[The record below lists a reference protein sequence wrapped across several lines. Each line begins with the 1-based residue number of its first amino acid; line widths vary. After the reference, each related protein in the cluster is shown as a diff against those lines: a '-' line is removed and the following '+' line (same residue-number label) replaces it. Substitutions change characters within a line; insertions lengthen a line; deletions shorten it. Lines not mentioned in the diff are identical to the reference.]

1 MYMKNVKFLMLML
14 LAVLSLSSCENEEE
28 EEKEPNFFTYF
39 QMNVTNCERVGNNLQ
54 VDFTMKN
61 ISGVD
66 LNQVQLNGG
75 SVWDMC
81 EDNTGEKYYSEISLG
96 GNWLTSVRTS
106 MDKGETITGSFLIK
120 NFNKSIKVNQLNL
133 IFNCSCPTLDFDG
146 RGEIDKVKILDNR
159 VMSDGIRTNDLGL
172 VYNLVSAE
180 YKTVDDQ
187 NVADITFT
195 VTNNTGVNLQNFQL
209 SLGGTD
215 TYFEDNTGM
224 KYYGVVISSNG
235 GDFYTNVH
243 GTFKKSSTWQLT
255 IRIPK
260 ININSKTF
268 NGSVYCTVD
277 GYPLGDCYVNFY
289 DISF

>member
-66 LNQVQLNGG
+66 LNQVQLNGS
-75 SVWDMC
+75 SVSC
-81 EDNTGEKYYSEISLG
+81 EDNTGEKYNSEISLG
-96 GNWLTSVRTS
+96 GNWLGSVRTS
-106 MDKGETITGSFLIK
+106 MDKGETISGSFLIRD
-120 NFNKSIKVNQLNL
+120 FNKSLKVNQLNL
-133 IFNCSCPTLDFDG
+133 IFNCSCPTLDFNG
-146 RGEIDKVKILDNR
+146 RGEIDKVKVLDNR

-172 VYNLVSAE
+172 VYKLVSAE
-180 YKTVDDQ
+180 CKTVDNE

-195 VTNNTGVNLQNFQL
+195 VTNNTGLDLQDFQL
-209 SLGGTD
+209 NCNTH
-215 TYFEDNTGM
+215 FEDNLG
-224 KYYGVVISSNG
+224 KQYYGIAISNG

-255 IRIPK
+255 IRIPG
-260 ININSKTF
+260 ININSKRF
-268 NGSVYCTVD
+268 NGSVPCTVD
-277 GYPLGDCYVNFY
+277 GYPLGDSYVNFY
-289 DISF
+289 DISL

>member
-1 MYMKNVKFLMLML
+1 MKNVKFLMLML

-75 SVWDMC
+75 GVMC

-133 IFNCSCPTLDFDG
+133 IFNCSCPTLDFNG
-146 RGEIDKVKILDNR
+146 CGEIDKVKVLDNR

-180 YKTVDDQ
+180 YTTVDNE

-195 VTNNTGVNLQNFQL
+195 VTNNTGLDLQDFQL
-209 SLGGTD
+209 NCNTH
-215 TYFEDNTGM
+215 FEDNLG
-224 KYYGVVISSNG
+224 KQYYGIAISNG

-255 IRIPK
+255 IRIPG
-260 ININSKTF
+260 ININSKRF
-268 NGSVYCTVD
+268 NGSIPCTVD
-277 GYPLGDCYVNFY
+277 GYPLGDSYVNFY
-289 DISF
+289 DISL

>member
-66 LNQVQLNGG
+66 LNQVQLNGS
-75 SVWDMC
+75 SVSC
-81 EDNTGEKYYSEISLG
+81 EDNTGERYNSEISLG
-96 GNWLTSVRTS
+96 GNWLGSVRTS

-146 RGEIDKVKILDNR
+146 RGEIDKIKILDNR

-172 VYNLVSAE
+172 VYKLVSAE
-180 YKTVDDQ
+180 CKTVDNE

-195 VTNNTGVNLQNFQL
+195 VTNNTGLDLQDFQL
-209 SLGGTD
+209 NCNTH
-215 TYFEDNTGM
+215 FEDNLG
-224 KYYGVVISSNG
+224 KQYYGIAISNG
-235 GDFYTNVH
+235 GDFYTDVH
-243 GTFKKSSTWQLT
+243 GTLKKSSTWQLT
-255 IRIPK
+255 IRIPG
-260 ININSKTF
+260 ININSKRF
-268 NGSVYCTVD
+268 NGSVPCTVD
-277 GYPLGDCYVNFY
+277 GYPLGDSYVNFY
-289 DISF
+289 DISL

>member
-1 MYMKNVKFLMLML
+1 MKNVKFLMLML

-66 LNQVQLNGG
+66 LNQVQLNGS
-75 SVWDMC
+75 SVSC
-81 EDNTGEKYYSEISLG
+81 EDNTGERYNSEISLG

-106 MDKGETITGSFLIK
+106 MDKGETISGSFLIR
-120 NFNKSIKVNQLNL
+120 NFNKSLKVNQLNL

-146 RGEIDKVKILDNR
+146 RGEIDKIKILDNR

-172 VYNLVSAE
+172 VYKLVSAE
-180 YKTVDDQ
+180 CKTVDNE

-195 VTNNTGVNLQNFQL
+195 VTNNTGLDLQDFQL
-209 SLGGTD
+209 NCNTH
-215 TYFEDNTGM
+215 FEDNLG
-224 KYYGVVISSNG
+224 KQYYGIAISNG
-235 GDFYTNVH
+235 GDFYTDVH

-255 IRIPK
+255 IRIPG
-260 ININSKTF
+260 ININSKRF
-268 NGSVYCTVD
+268 NGSVPCTVD
-277 GYPLGDCYVNFY
+277 GYPLGDSYVNFY
-289 DISF
+289 DISL

>member
-1 MYMKNVKFLMLML
+1 MKNVKFLMLML
-14 LAVLSLSSCENEEE
+14 LAVLSLSSCEKEEE

-81 EDNTGEKYYSEISLG
+81 EDNTGETYYSEISLG
-96 GNWLTSVRTS
+96 GKWLTSVRTS
-106 MDKGETITGSFLIK
+106 MDKGETISGSFLIK

-133 IFNCSCPTLDFDG
+133 IFNCSCPTLDFNG

-172 VYNLVSAE
+172 VYKLVSAE
-180 YKTVDDQ
+180 YKTVDNE

-195 VTNNTGVNLQNFQL
+195 VTNNTGLDLQDFQL
-209 SLGGTD
+209 SLGS
-215 TYFEDNTGM
+215 TYFEDNIGE
-224 KYYGVVISSNG
+224 KYYRIAISNG
-235 GDFYTNVH
+235 GDFYTSVH

-255 IRIPK
+255 IRIPG
-260 ININSKTF
+260 ININSKRF

-277 GYPLGDCYVNFY
+277 GYPLGDSYVNFY
-289 DISF
+289 DISL

>member
-1 MYMKNVKFLMLML
+1 MKNIKFLMLML

-66 LNQVQLNGG
+66 LNQVQLNGS
-75 SVWDMC
+75 SVSC
-81 EDNTGEKYYSEISLG
+81 EDNTGERYNSEISLG
-96 GNWLTSVRTS
+96 GNWLGSVRTS
-106 MDKGETITGSFLIK
+106 MDKGETISGSFLIR
-120 NFNKSIKVNQLNL
+120 NFNKSLKVNQLNL

-146 RGEIDKVKILDNR
+146 RGEIDKIKILDNR

-172 VYNLVSAE
+172 VYKLVSAE
-180 YKTVDDQ
+180 CKTVDNE

-195 VTNNTGVNLQNFQL
+195 VTNNTGLDLQDFQL
-209 SLGGTD
+209 NCNTH
-215 TYFEDNTGM
+215 FEDNIG
-224 KYYGVVISSNG
+224 KQYYGIAISNG
-235 GDFYTNVH
+235 GDFYTDVH

-255 IRIPK
+255 IRIPG
-260 ININSKTF
+260 ININSKRF
-268 NGSVYCTVD
+268 NGSVPCTVD
-277 GYPLGDCYVNFY
+277 GYPLGDSYVNFY
-289 DISF
+289 DISL

>member
-1 MYMKNVKFLMLML
+1 MKNVKFLMLML

-39 QMNVTNCERVGNNLQ
+39 QMNVTNCERVGDNLQ

-75 SVWDMC
+75 ASDRC

-106 MDKGETITGSFLIK
+106 MDRGETISGSFLIK

-133 IFNCSCPTLDFDG
+133 IFNCSCPTLDFNG
-146 RGEIDKVKILDNR
+146 CGEIDKVKVLDNR

-172 VYNLVSAE
+172 VYDLVSAE
-180 YKTVDDQ
+180 CKTGDNE

-195 VTNNTGVNLQNFQL
+195 VTNNTGLDLQDFQL
-209 SLGGTD
+209 NLGS
-215 TYFEDNTGM
+215 TYFEDNIG
-224 KYYGVVISSNG
+224 KRYNSIAISNG

-255 IRIPK
+255 IRIPG
-260 ININSKTF
+260 ININSKRF
-268 NGSVYCTVD
+268 NGSVHCTVD
-277 GYPLGDCYVNFY
+277 GYPLGDSYVNFY
-289 DISF
+289 DISL

>member
-1 MYMKNVKFLMLML
+1 MKNVKFLMLML

-75 SVWDMC
+75 SASDRC

-106 MDKGETITGSFLIK
+106 MDKGETISGSFLIK

-146 RGEIDKVKILDNR
+146 RGEIDKIKILDNR

-172 VYNLVSAE
+172 VYDLVSAE
-180 YKTVDDQ
+180 CKTVDNE

-195 VTNNTGVNLQNFQL
+195 VTNNTGLDLQDFQL
-209 SLGGTD
+209 NLGS
-215 TYFEDNTGM
+215 TYFEDNIG
-224 KYYGVVISSNG
+224 KRYNSIAISNG

-255 IRIPK
+255 IRIPR
-260 ININSKTF
+260 ININSKRF
-268 NGSVYCTVD
+268 NGSVHCTVD
-277 GYPLGDCYVNFY
+277 GYPLGDSYVNFY
-289 DISF
+289 DISL

>member
-1 MYMKNVKFLMLML
+1 MKNVKFLMLML

-75 SVWDMC
+75 GVMC

-133 IFNCSCPTLDFDG
+133 IFICSCPTLDFNG
-146 RGEIDKVKILDNR
+146 RGEIDKVKVLDNR

-172 VYNLVSAE
+172 VYKLVSAE
-180 YKTVDDQ
+180 YKTVDNE

-195 VTNNTGVNLQNFQL
+195 VTNNTGLYLQDFQL
-209 SLGGTD
+209 NLGS
-215 TYFEDNTGM
+215 TYFEDNIG
-224 KYYGVVISSNG
+224 KRYNSIAISNG

-255 IRIPK
+255 IRIPG

-277 GYPLGDCYVNFY
+277 GYPLGDSYVNFY
-289 DISF
+289 DISL

>member
-66 LNQVQLNGG
+66 LNQVQLNGS
-75 SVWDMC
+75 SVSC
-81 EDNTGEKYYSEISLG
+81 EDNTGEKYNSEISLG

-106 MDKGETITGSFLIK
+106 MDKGETISGSFLIRD
-120 NFNKSIKVNQLNL
+120 FNKSLKVNQLNL
-133 IFNCSCPTLDFDG
+133 IFNCSCPTLDFNG
-146 RGEIDKVKILDNR
+146 CGEIDKVKVLDNR

-172 VYNLVSAE
+172 VYKLVSAE
-180 YKTVDDQ
+180 CKTVDNE

-195 VTNNTGVNLQNFQL
+195 VTNNTGLDLQDFQL
-209 SLGGTD
+209 NCNTH
-215 TYFEDNTGM
+215 FEDNLG
-224 KYYGVVISSNG
+224 KQYYGIAISNG

-255 IRIPK
+255 IRIPG
-260 ININSKTF
+260 ININSKRF
-268 NGSVYCTVD
+268 NGSVPCTVD
-277 GYPLGDCYVNFY
+277 GYPLGDSYVNFY
-289 DISF
+289 DISL

>member
-1 MYMKNVKFLMLML
+1 MKNVKFLMLML

-66 LNQVQLNGG
+66 LNQVQLNGS
-75 SVWDMC
+75 SVRC
-81 EDNTGEKYYSEISLG
+81 EDNTGERYNSEISLG
-96 GNWLTSVRTS
+96 GNWLGSVRTS
-106 MDKGETITGSFLIK
+106 MDKDETISGSFLIRD
-120 NFNKSIKVNQLNL
+120 FNKSLKVNQLNL
-133 IFNCSCPTLDFDG
+133 IFNCSCPTLDFNG
-146 RGEIDKVKILDNR
+146 CGEIDKIKILDNR

-172 VYNLVSAE
+172 VYKLVSAE
-180 YKTVDDQ
+180 CKTVDNE

-195 VTNNTGVNLQNFQL
+195 VTNNTGLDLQDFQL
-209 SLGGTD
+209 NCNTH
-215 TYFEDNTGM
+215 FEDNLG
-224 KYYGVVISSNG
+224 KQYYRIAISNG

-255 IRIPK
+255 IRIPR
-260 ININSKTF
+260 ININSKRF
-268 NGSVYCTVD
+268 NGSVPCTVD
-277 GYPLGDCYVNFY
+277 GYPLGDSYVNFY
-289 DISF
+289 DISL

>member
-96 GNWLTSVRTS
+96 GNWLGSVRTS

-133 IFNCSCPTLDFDG
+133 IFNCYCPTLDFNG
-146 RGEIDKVKILDNR
+146 RGEIDKIKILDNR

-172 VYNLVSAE
+172 VYKLVSAE

-195 VTNNTGVNLQNFQL
+195 VTNNTGLDLQDFQL
-209 SLGGTD
+209 SS
-215 TYFEDNTGM
+215 TYFEDNIG
-224 KYYGVVISSNG
+224 KQYYGVVISSNG

-277 GYPLGDCYVNFY
+277 GYPLGDSYVNFY
-289 DISF
+289 DISL

>member
-66 LNQVQLNGG
+66 LNQVQLNGS
-75 SVWDMC
+75 SVRC
-81 EDNTGEKYYSEISLG
+81 EDNTGERYNSEISLG
-96 GNWLTSVRTS
+96 GNWLGSVRTS
-106 MDKGETITGSFLIK
+106 MDKDETISGSFLIRD
-120 NFNKSIKVNQLNL
+120 FNKSLKVNQLNL
-133 IFNCSCPTLDFDG
+133 IFNCSCPTLDFNG
-146 RGEIDKVKILDNR
+146 CGEIDKIKILDNR

-172 VYNLVSAE
+172 VYKLVSAE
-180 YKTVDDQ
+180 CKTVDNE

-195 VTNNTGVNLQNFQL
+195 VTNNTGLDLQDFQL
-209 SLGGTD
+209 NCNTH
-215 TYFEDNTGM
+215 FEDNLG
-224 KYYGVVISSNG
+224 KQYYRIFISNG

-255 IRIPK
+255 IRIPE
-260 ININSKTF
+260 ININSKRF
-268 NGSVYCTVD
+268 NGSVHCTVD
-277 GYPLGDCYVNFY
+277 GYPLGDSYVNFY
-289 DISF
+289 DISL

>member
-1 MYMKNVKFLMLML
+1 MKNVKFLMLML

-75 SVWDMC
+75 SSSGRC

-96 GNWLTSVRTS
+96 GNWLGSVRTS
-106 MDKGETITGSFLIK
+106 MDKGETISGSFLIR
-120 NFNKSIKVNQLNL
+120 NFNKSLKVNQLNL

-146 RGEIDKVKILDNR
+146 RGEIDKIKILDNR

-172 VYNLVSAE
+172 VYKLVSAE
-180 YKTVDDQ
+180 CKTVDNE

-195 VTNNTGVNLQNFQL
+195 VTNNTGLDLQDFQL
-209 SLGGTD
+209 NCNTH
-215 TYFEDNTGM
+215 FEDNLG
-224 KYYGVVISSNG
+224 KQYYGIAISNG
-235 GDFYTNVH
+235 GDFYTDVH

-255 IRIPK
+255 IRIPG
-260 ININSKTF
+260 ININSKRF
-268 NGSVYCTVD
+268 NGSVPCTVD
-277 GYPLGDCYVNFY
+277 GYPLGDSYVNFY
-289 DISF
+289 DISL

>member
-1 MYMKNVKFLMLML
+1 MKNVKFLMLML

-75 SVWDMC
+75 GVMC

-133 IFNCSCPTLDFDG
+133 IFNCSCPTLDFNG
-146 RGEIDKVKILDNR
+146 RGEIDKIKVLDNR

-172 VYNLVSAE
+172 VYKLVSAE
-180 YKTVDDQ
+180 YKTVDNE

-195 VTNNTGVNLQNFQL
+195 VTNNTGLDLQDFQL
-209 SLGGTD
+209 NLGS
-215 TYFEDNTGM
+215 TYFEDNIG
-224 KYYGVVISSNG
+224 KQYYRIAISNG
-235 GDFYTNVH
+235 GDFYTSVH

-277 GYPLGDCYVNFY
+277 GYPLGDSYVNFY
-289 DISF
+289 DISL

>member
-66 LNQVQLNGG
+66 LNQVQLNGS
-75 SVWDMC
+75 SVSC
-81 EDNTGEKYYSEISLG
+81 EDNTGEKYNSEISLG

-106 MDKGETITGSFLIK
+106 MDKGETISGSFLIRD
-120 NFNKSIKVNQLNL
+120 FNKSLKVNQLNL

-146 RGEIDKVKILDNR
+146 RGEIDKVKVLDNR

-172 VYNLVSAE
+172 VYKLVSAE
-180 YKTVDDQ
+180 YKTVDNE

-195 VTNNTGVNLQNFQL
+195 VTNNTGLDLQDFQL
-209 SLGGTD
+209 NCNTH
-215 TYFEDNTGM
+215 FEDNLG
-224 KYYGVVISSNG
+224 KQYYGIAISNG

-255 IRIPK
+255 IRIPG
-260 ININSKTF
+260 ININSKRF
-268 NGSVYCTVD
+268 NGSIPCTVD
-277 GYPLGDCYVNFY
+277 GYPLGDSYVNFY
-289 DISF
+289 DISL

>member
-28 EEKEPNFFTYF
+28 EEKKPNFFTYF

-133 IFNCSCPTLDFDG
+133 IFNCYCPTLDFDG

-209 SLGGTD
+209 NCNTH
-215 TYFEDNTGM
+215 FEDNLG
-224 KYYGVVISSNG
+224 KQYYGIAISNG

-255 IRIPK
+255 IRIPG
-260 ININSKTF
+260 ININSKRF
-268 NGSVYCTVD
+268 NGSIPCTVD
-277 GYPLGDCYVNFY
+277 SYPLGDSYVNFY
-289 DISF
+289 DISL

>member
-1 MYMKNVKFLMLML
+1 MKNVKFLMLML
-14 LAVLSLSSCENEEE
+14 LAVLSLSSCEIEEE

-75 SVWDMC
+75 GVMC

-133 IFNCSCPTLDFDG
+133 IFNCSCPTLDFNG
-146 RGEIDKVKILDNR
+146 RGEIDKIKVLDNR

-172 VYNLVSAE
+172 VYKLVSAE
-180 YKTVDDQ
+180 YKTVDNE

-195 VTNNTGVNLQNFQL
+195 VTNNTGLDLQDFQL
-209 SLGGTD
+209 NCNTH
-215 TYFEDNTGM
+215 FEDNLG
-224 KYYGVVISSNG
+224 KQYYGIAISNG

-277 GYPLGDCYVNFY
+277 GYPLGDSYVNFY
-289 DISF
+289 DISL

>member
-1 MYMKNVKFLMLML
+1 MKNVKFLMLML

-106 MDKGETITGSFLIK
+106 MDKGETISGSFLIRD
-120 NFNKSIKVNQLNL
+120 FNKSLKVNQLNL

-146 RGEIDKVKILDNR
+146 RGEIDKIKVLDNR

-172 VYNLVSAE
+172 VYKLVSAE
-180 YKTVDDQ
+180 YKTVDNE

-195 VTNNTGVNLQNFQL
+195 VTNNTGLDLQDFQL
-209 SLGGTD
+209 NCNTH
-215 TYFEDNTGM
+215 FEDNLG
-224 KYYGVVISSNG
+224 KQYYGIAISNG

-255 IRIPK
+255 IRIPG
-260 ININSKTF
+260 ININSKRF
-268 NGSVYCTVD
+268 NGSIPCTVD
-277 GYPLGDCYVNFY
+277 GYPLGDSYVNFY
-289 DISF
+289 DISL

>member
-75 SVWDMC
+75 SSSGRC

-96 GNWLTSVRTS
+96 GNWLGSVRTS
-106 MDKGETITGSFLIK
+106 MDKGETISGSFLIR
-120 NFNKSIKVNQLNL
+120 NFNKSLKVNQLNL
-133 IFNCSCPTLDFDG
+133 IFNCSCPTLDFNG
-146 RGEIDKVKILDNR
+146 RGEIDKVKVLDNR

-172 VYNLVSAE
+172 VYKLVSAE
-180 YKTVDDQ
+180 YKTVDNE

-195 VTNNTGVNLQNFQL
+195 VTNNTGLDLQDFQL
-209 SLGGTD
+209 NCNTH
-215 TYFEDNTGM
+215 FEDNLG
-224 KYYGVVISSNG
+224 KQYYGIAISNG
-235 GDFYTNVH
+235 GDFYSNIH

-255 IRIPK
+255 IRIPG
-260 ININSKTF
+260 ININSKRF
-268 NGSVYCTVD
+268 NGSVPCTVD
-277 GYPLGDCYVNFY
+277 GYPLGDSYVNFY
-289 DISF
+289 DISL

>member
-1 MYMKNVKFLMLML
+1 MKNVKFLMLML

-96 GNWLTSVRTS
+96 GNWLESVRTS

-133 IFNCSCPTLDFDG
+133 IFNCSCPTLDFNG
-146 RGEIDKVKILDNR
+146 RGEIDKVKVLDNR

-180 YKTVDDQ
+180 YKTVDNE

-195 VTNNTGVNLQNFQL
+195 VTNNTGLDLQDFQL
-209 SLGGTD
+209 NLGS
-215 TYFEDNTGM
+215 TYFEDNLG
-224 KYYGVVISSNG
+224 KQYYRIVISNG

-255 IRIPK
+255 IRIPG
-260 ININSKTF
+260 ININSKRF

-277 GYPLGDCYVNFY
+277 GYPLGDSCVNFY
-289 DISF
+289 DISL

>member
-1 MYMKNVKFLMLML
+1 MKNVKFLMLML

-75 SVWDMC
+75 SSSGRC

-96 GNWLTSVRTS
+96 GNWLGSVRTS
-106 MDKGETITGSFLIK
+106 MDKGETISGSFLIR
-120 NFNKSIKVNQLNL
+120 NFNKSLKVNQLNL

-146 RGEIDKVKILDNR
+146 RGEIDKIKILDNR

-172 VYNLVSAE
+172 VYKLVSAE
-180 YKTVDDQ
+180 CKTVDNE

-195 VTNNTGVNLQNFQL
+195 VTNNTGLDLQDFQL
-209 SLGGTD
+209 NCNTH
-215 TYFEDNTGM
+215 FEDNLG
-224 KYYGVVISSNG
+224 KQYYGIAISNG
-235 GDFYTNVH
+235 GDFYTDVH

-255 IRIPK
+255 IRIPG
-260 ININSKTF
+260 ININSKRF
-268 NGSVYCTVD
+268 NGSVPCTVD
-277 GYPLGDCYVNFY
+277 GYPLGDSYVNFY
-289 DISF
+289 DISLLT

>member
-14 LAVLSLSSCENEEE
+14 LAVLSLSSCEKEEE

-96 GNWLTSVRTS
+96 GKWLTSVRTS
-106 MDKGETITGSFLIK
+106 MDKGETISGSFLIK

-133 IFNCSCPTLDFDG
+133 IFNCSCPTLDFNG

-172 VYNLVSAE
+172 VYKLVSAE
-180 YKTVDDQ
+180 CKTVDNE

-195 VTNNTGVNLQNFQL
+195 VTNNTGLDLQEFLLNLG
-209 SLGGTD
+209 S
-215 TYFEDNTGM
+215 TYFEDNIGE
-224 KYYGVVISSNG
+224 KYYRIAISNG
-235 GDFYTNVH
+235 GDFYTSVH

-255 IRIPK
+255 IRIPG
-260 ININSKTF
+260 ININSKRF

-277 GYPLGDCYVNFY
+277 GYPLGDSYVNFY
-289 DISF
+289 DISL

>member
-1 MYMKNVKFLMLML
+1 MKNVKFLMLML

-66 LNQVQLNGG
+66 LNQVQLNGS
-75 SVWDMC
+75 SVRC
-81 EDNTGEKYYSEISLG
+81 EDNTGEKYNSEISLG
-96 GNWLTSVRTS
+96 GNWLRIVRTS
-106 MDKGETITGSFLIK
+106 MDKGETISGSFLIRD
-120 NFNKSIKVNQLNL
+120 FNKSLKVNQLNL

-146 RGEIDKVKILDNR
+146 RGEIDKIKILDNR

-172 VYNLVSAE
+172 VYKLVSAE
-180 YKTVDDQ
+180 CKTVDNE

-195 VTNNTGVNLQNFQL
+195 VTNNTGLDLQDFQL
-209 SLGGTD
+209 NCNTH
-215 TYFEDNTGM
+215 FEDNLG
-224 KYYGVVISSNG
+224 KQYYGVAISNG

-255 IRIPK
+255 IRIPG
-260 ININSKTF
+260 ININSKRF
-268 NGSVYCTVD
+268 NGSVPCTVD
-277 GYPLGDCYVNFY
+277 GYPLGDSYVNFY
-289 DISF
+289 DISL

>member
-1 MYMKNVKFLMLML
+1 MKNVKFLMLML

-66 LNQVQLNGG
+66 LNQVQLNGS
-75 SVWDMC
+75 SVSC
-81 EDNTGEKYYSEISLG
+81 EDNTGEKYNSEISLG
-96 GNWLTSVRTS
+96 GNWLGSVRTS
-106 MDKGETITGSFLIK
+106 MDKGETISGSFLIRD
-120 NFNKSIKVNQLNL
+120 FNKSLKVNQLNL
-133 IFNCSCPTLDFDG
+133 IFNCSCPTLDFNG
-146 RGEIDKVKILDNR
+146 RGEIDKVKVLDNR

-172 VYNLVSAE
+172 VYKLVSAE
-180 YKTVDDQ
+180 CKTVDNE

-195 VTNNTGVNLQNFQL
+195 VTNNTGLDLQDFQL
-209 SLGGTD
+209 NCNTH
-215 TYFEDNTGM
+215 FEDNLG
-224 KYYGVVISSNG
+224 KQYYGIAISNG

-255 IRIPK
+255 IRIPG
-260 ININSKTF
+260 ININSKRF
-268 NGSVYCTVD
+268 NGSVPCTVD
-277 GYPLGDCYVNFY
+277 GYPLGDSYVNFY
-289 DISF
+289 DISL

>member
-1 MYMKNVKFLMLML
+1 MKNVKFLMLML

-66 LNQVQLNGG
+66 LNQVQLNGS
-75 SVWDMC
+75 SVSC
-81 EDNTGEKYYSEISLG
+81 EDNTGERYNSEISLG
-96 GNWLTSVRTS
+96 GNWLGSVRTS
-106 MDKGETITGSFLIK
+106 MDKGETISGSFLIR

-146 RGEIDKVKILDNR
+146 RGEIDKIKILDNR

-172 VYNLVSAE
+172 VYKLVSAE
-180 YKTVDDQ
+180 CKTVDNE

-195 VTNNTGVNLQNFQL
+195 VTNNTGLDLQDFQL
-209 SLGGTD
+209 NCNTH
-215 TYFEDNTGM
+215 FEDNLG
-224 KYYGVVISSNG
+224 KQYYGIAISNG
-235 GDFYTNVH
+235 GDFYTDVH

-255 IRIPK
+255 IRIPG
-260 ININSKTF
+260 ININSKRF
-268 NGSVYCTVD
+268 NGSVPCTVD
-277 GYPLGDCYVNFY
+277 GYPLGDSYVNFY
-289 DISF
+289 DISL

>member
-1 MYMKNVKFLMLML
+1 MKNVKFLMLML

-106 MDKGETITGSFLIK
+106 MDKGETISGSFLIRD
-120 NFNKSIKVNQLNL
+120 FNKSLKVNQLNL

-146 RGEIDKVKILDNR
+146 RGEIDKIKVLDNR

-172 VYNLVSAE
+172 VYKLVSAE
-180 YKTVDDQ
+180 YKTVDNE

-195 VTNNTGVNLQNFQL
+195 VTNNTGLDLQDFQL
-209 SLGGTD
+209 NCNTH
-215 TYFEDNTGM
+215 FEDNLG
-224 KYYGVVISSNG
+224 KQYYGIAISNG
-235 GDFYTNVH
+235 GDFYTSVH

-255 IRIPK
+255 IRIPG
-260 ININSKTF
+260 ININSKRF
-268 NGSVYCTVD
+268 NGSIPCTVD
-277 GYPLGDCYVNFY
+277 GYPLGDSYVNFY
-289 DISF
+289 DISL

>member
-1 MYMKNVKFLMLML
+1 MKNVKFLMLML

-133 IFNCSCPTLDFDG
+133 IFNCSCPTLDFNG
-146 RGEIDKVKILDNR
+146 RGEIDKVNVLDNR

-180 YKTVDDQ
+180 YKTVDNE

-195 VTNNTGVNLQNFQL
+195 VTNNTGLDLQDFQL
-209 SLGGTD
+209 NLGS
-215 TYFEDNTGM
+215 TYFEDNIG
-224 KYYGVVISSNG
+224 KQYYRIAISNG
-235 GDFYTNVH
+235 GDFYTSVH

-255 IRIPK
+255 IRIPG
-260 ININSKTF
+260 ININSKRF

-277 GYPLGDCYVNFY
+277 GYPLGDSYVNFY
-289 DISF
+289 DISL

>member
-1 MYMKNVKFLMLML
+1 MKNVKFLMLML

-66 LNQVQLNGG
+66 LNQVQLNGS
-75 SVWDMC
+75 SVSC
-81 EDNTGEKYYSEISLG
+81 EDNTGEKYNSEISLG

-106 MDKGETITGSFLIK
+106 MDKGETISGSFLIRD
-120 NFNKSIKVNQLNL
+120 FNKSLKVNQLNL

-146 RGEIDKVKILDNR
+146 RGEIDKIKVLDNR

-172 VYNLVSAE
+172 VYKLVSAE
-180 YKTVDDQ
+180 YKTVDNE

-195 VTNNTGVNLQNFQL
+195 VTNNTGLDLQDFQL
-209 SLGGTD
+209 NCNTH
-215 TYFEDNTGM
+215 FEDNLG
-224 KYYGVVISSNG
+224 KQYYGIAISNG

-255 IRIPK
+255 IRIPG
-260 ININSKTF
+260 ININSKRF
-268 NGSVYCTVD
+268 NGSIPCTVD
-277 GYPLGDCYVNFY
+277 GYPLGDSYVNFY
-289 DISF
+289 DISL

>member
-66 LNQVQLNGG
+66 LNQVQLNGS
-75 SVWDMC
+75 SVSC
-81 EDNTGEKYYSEISLG
+81 EDNTGEKYNSEISLG
-96 GNWLTSVRTS
+96 GNWLGSVRTS
-106 MDKGETITGSFLIK
+106 MDKGETISGSFLIRD
-120 NFNKSIKVNQLNL
+120 FNKSLKVNQLNL
-133 IFNCSCPTLDFDG
+133 IFNCSCPTLDFNG
-146 RGEIDKVKILDNR
+146 CGEIDKVKVLDNR

-172 VYNLVSAE
+172 VYKLVSAE
-180 YKTVDDQ
+180 CKTVDNE

-195 VTNNTGVNLQNFQL
+195 VTNNTGLDLQDFQL
-209 SLGGTD
+209 NLGS
-215 TYFEDNTGM
+215 TYFEDNIG
-224 KYYGVVISSNG
+224 KQYYRIAISNG
-235 GDFYTNVH
+235 GDFYTSVH
-243 GTFKKSSTWQLT
+243 GTLKKSSTWHLT

-277 GYPLGDCYVNFY
+277 GYPLGDSYVNFY
-289 DISF
+289 DISL

>member
-14 LAVLSLSSCENEEE
+14 LAVLSLSSCEIEEE

-75 SVWDMC
+75 GVMC

-133 IFNCSCPTLDFDG
+133 IFNCSCPTLDFNG
-146 RGEIDKVKILDNR
+146 RGEIDKIKVLDNR

-172 VYNLVSAE
+172 VYKLVSAE
-180 YKTVDDQ
+180 YKTVDNE

-195 VTNNTGVNLQNFQL
+195 VTNNTGLDLQDFQL
-209 SLGGTD
+209 NLGS
-215 TYFEDNTGM
+215 TYFEDNIG
-224 KYYGVVISSNG
+224 KQYYRIAFSNG
-235 GDFYTNVH
+235 GDFYTSVH

-277 GYPLGDCYVNFY
+277 GYPLGDSYVNFY
-289 DISF
+289 DISL

>member
-1 MYMKNVKFLMLML
+1 MKNVKFLMLML

-66 LNQVQLNGG
+66 LNQVQLNGS
-75 SVWDMC
+75 SVSC
-81 EDNTGEKYYSEISLG
+81 EDNTGERYNSEISLG
-96 GNWLTSVRTS
+96 GNWLGSVRTS
-106 MDKGETITGSFLIK
+106 MDKGETISGSFLIR
-120 NFNKSIKVNQLNL
+120 NFNKSLKVNQLNL

-146 RGEIDKVKILDNR
+146 RGEIDKIKVLDNR

-172 VYNLVSAE
+172 VYKLVSAE
-180 YKTVDDQ
+180 YKTVDNE

-195 VTNNTGVNLQNFQL
+195 VTNNTGLNLQDFQL
-209 SLGGTD
+209 SLGS
-215 TYFEDNTGM
+215 TYFEDNIGE
-224 KYYGVVISSNG
+224 KYYRMFISNG
-235 GDFYTNVH
+235 GDFYTSVH

-255 IRIPK
+255 IRIPG
-260 ININSKTF
+260 ININSKRF

-277 GYPLGDCYVNFY
+277 GYPLGDSYVNFY
-289 DISF
+289 DISL

>member
-1 MYMKNVKFLMLML
+1 MKNVKFLMLML

-66 LNQVQLNGG
+66 LNQVQLNGS
-75 SVWDMC
+75 SVSC
-81 EDNTGEKYYSEISLG
+81 EDNTGEKYNSEISLG
-96 GNWLTSVRTS
+96 GNWLRIVRTS
-106 MDKGETITGSFLIK
+106 MDKGETISGSFLIRD
-120 NFNKSIKVNQLNL
+120 FNKSLKVNQLNL

-146 RGEIDKVKILDNR
+146 RGEIDKIKILDNR

-172 VYNLVSAE
+172 VYKLVSAE
-180 YKTVDDQ
+180 YKTVDNE

-195 VTNNTGVNLQNFQL
+195 VTNNTGLDLQDFQL
-209 SLGGTD
+209 NCNTH
-215 TYFEDNTGM
+215 FEDNLG
-224 KYYGVVISSNG
+224 KQYYGVAISNG

-255 IRIPK
+255 IRIPG
-260 ININSKTF
+260 ININSKRF
-268 NGSVYCTVD
+268 NGSVHCTVD
-277 GYPLGDCYVNFY
+277 GYPLGDSYVNFY
-289 DISF
+289 DISL

>member
-1 MYMKNVKFLMLML
+1 MKNVKFLMLML
-14 LAVLSLSSCENEEE
+14 LAVLSLSSCENEEA

-66 LNQVQLNGG
+66 LNQVQLNGS
-75 SVWDMC
+75 SVSC
-81 EDNTGEKYYSEISLG
+81 EDNTGEKYNSEISLG

-106 MDKGETITGSFLIK
+106 MDKGETISGSFLIRD
-120 NFNKSIKVNQLNL
+120 FNKSLKVNQLNL
-133 IFNCSCPTLDFDG
+133 IFNCSCPTLDFNG
-146 RGEIDKVKILDNR
+146 RGEIDKVKVLDNR

-180 YKTVDDQ
+180 YKTVDNE

-195 VTNNTGVNLQNFQL
+195 VTNNTGLELQDFQL
-209 SLGGTD
+209 NCNTH
-215 TYFEDNTGM
+215 FEDNLG
-224 KYYGVVISSNG
+224 KQYYGIAISNG
-235 GDFYTNVH
+235 GDFYNNVH

-277 GYPLGDCYVNFY
+277 GYPLGDSYVNFY
-289 DISF
+289 DISL

>member
-1 MYMKNVKFLMLML
+1 MKNVKFLMLML

-66 LNQVQLNGG
+66 LNQVQLNGS
-75 SVWDMC
+75 SVSC
-81 EDNTGEKYYSEISLG
+81 EDNTGEKYNSEISLG

-106 MDKGETITGSFLIK
+106 MDKGETISGSFLIRD
-120 NFNKSIKVNQLNL
+120 FNKSLKVNQLNL

-146 RGEIDKVKILDNR
+146 RGEIDKVKVLDNR

-172 VYNLVSAE
+172 VYKLVSAE
-180 YKTVDDQ
+180 CKTVDNE

-195 VTNNTGVNLQNFQL
+195 VTNNTGLDLQDFQL
-209 SLGGTD
+209 NCNTH
-215 TYFEDNTGM
+215 FEDNLG
-224 KYYGVVISSNG
+224 KQYYHIAISNG

-255 IRIPK
+255 IRIPG
-260 ININSKTF
+260 ININSKRF
-268 NGSVYCTVD
+268 NGSIPCTVD
-277 GYPLGDCYVNFY
+277 GYPLGDSYVNFY
-289 DISF
+289 DISL

>member
-66 LNQVQLNGG
+66 LNQVQLNGS
-75 SVWDMC
+75 SVSC
-81 EDNTGEKYYSEISLG
+81 EDNTGERYNSEISLG
-96 GNWLTSVRTS
+96 GNWLGSVRTS
-106 MDKGETITGSFLIK
+106 MDKGETISGSFLIR
-120 NFNKSIKVNQLNL
+120 NFNKSLKVNQLNL

-146 RGEIDKVKILDNR
+146 RGEIDKIKILDNR
-159 VMSDGIRTNDLGL
+159 MMSDGIRTNDLGL
-172 VYNLVSAE
+172 VYKLVSAE
-180 YKTVDDQ
+180 CKTVDNE

-195 VTNNTGVNLQNFQL
+195 VTNNTGLDLQDFQL
-209 SLGGTD
+209 NCNTH
-215 TYFEDNTGM
+215 FEDNLG
-224 KYYGVVISSNG
+224 KQYYGIAISNG
-235 GDFYTNVH
+235 GDFYTDVH

-255 IRIPK
+255 IRIPG
-260 ININSKTF
+260 ININSKRF
-268 NGSVYCTVD
+268 NGSVPCTVD
-277 GYPLGDCYVNFY
+277 GYPLGDSYVNFY
-289 DISF
+289 DISL

>member
-1 MYMKNVKFLMLML
+1 MKNVKFLMLML

-75 SVWDMC
+75 GVMC

-133 IFNCSCPTLDFDG
+133 IFNCSCPTLDFNG
-146 RGEIDKVKILDNR
+146 RGEIDKVKVLDNR

-172 VYNLVSAE
+172 VYDLVSAE
-180 YKTVDDQ
+180 YKTVDNE

-195 VTNNTGVNLQNFQL
+195 VTNNTGLDLQDFQL
-209 SLGGTD
+209 NLGS
-215 TYFEDNTGM
+215 TYFEDNIG
-224 KYYGVVISSNG
+224 KQYYRIAISNG
-235 GDFYTNVH
+235 GDFYTSVH

-255 IRIPK
+255 IRIPG
-260 ININSKTF
+260 ININSKRF

-277 GYPLGDCYVNFY
+277 GYPLGDSYVNFY
-289 DISF
+289 DISL